1 MSCLLQQIK
10 ENKSK
15 EEYKRIIELFEVI
28 SEYEKELKR
37 ETKALKRVQKTKYVK
52 RSAVNKI
59 IAAWI
64 ITVPMAATVS
74 ALIFFIHKGCYDF
87 NFTNSSRV

>member
-1 MSCLLQQIK
+1 MSALEIK

-52 RSAVNKI
+52 RSASKQNYSQLGLLLFR
-59 IAAWI
+59 WQR
-64 ITVPMAATVS
+64 PF
-74 ALIFFIHKGCYDF
+74 LL
-87 NFTNSSRV
+87 